1 MKSFRIESIR
11 APFDWKKAKKILIS
25 CLDTTTDSVW
35 PLQQK
40 FLCYYLLGKMSEIK
54 KSIEYY
60 LLAEKQLLLFE
71 NVDGDNEHALLM
83 SKLEINYRIT
93 ASIYKCANAQSIGT
107 PVDKH
112 TLSLLMQV
120 LKRDKSQLFSIH
132 QLDIQPP
139 IDTITTMDENAN
151 QIDIEQKN
159 YVSMIRIHN

>member
-1 MKSFRIESIR
+1 M
-11 APFDWKKAKKILIS
+11 DL
-25 CLDTTTDSVW
+25 VW

-71 NVDGDNEHALLM
+71 NGDNALLM

-93 ASIYKCANAQSIGT
+93 ASIYKCANAQSVGT

-159 YVSMIRIHN
+159 QVSMIRIQN